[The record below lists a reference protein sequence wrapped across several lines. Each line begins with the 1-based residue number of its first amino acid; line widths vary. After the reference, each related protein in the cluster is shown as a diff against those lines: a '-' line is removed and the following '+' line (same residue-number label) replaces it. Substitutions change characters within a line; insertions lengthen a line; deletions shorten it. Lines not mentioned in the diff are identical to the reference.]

1 MPYQFK
7 IKDIKNKKLVAV
19 LFISTVLIIILIFSS
34 NRKKPGSYYKTVT
47 DNKNADVSKSLKDE
61 QSEDSSVTKLPIPE
75 TRETNIEQISD
86 DYEFAKYWDNI
97 YREYPWYKKL
107 PIVTDNY
114 KIYWVIQEKSFR
126 IRLTVS
132 ENSPEEQKKDFVNKA
147 LKDIEELT
155 GVSYENYPYYVLY
168 TENKK

>member
-7 IKDIKNKKLVAV
+7 IKNIKNKKLVAI
-19 LFISTVLIIILIFSS
+19 LFILTVLIIILILS
-34 NRKKPGSYYKTVT
+34 NDRKKLGSYYKTVT
-47 DNKNADVSKSLKDE
+47 DNKADVSKSLKDE
-61 QSEDSSVTKLPIPE
+61 QSEDSSVTKPPVPE
-75 TRETNIEQISD
+75 TGKTNLEQISD
-86 DYEFAKYWDNI
+86 DYEFTKYWDNI

-114 KIYWVIQEKSFR
+114 KIYWVILEKSFR